1 MNEHDPNNEQGSD
14 LNELSSET
22 RNKEKQI
29 LI

>member
-1 MNEHDPNNEQGSD
+1 MNEHDPNNQQGSD
-14 LNELSSET
+14 LNELLSEM